1 MALKTEGVSTNGTG
15 VAVHH
20 PLDPLTA
27 GEITAVTRIL
37 HDHFQWGPNLRVET
51 IDANEPAK
59 DVVRDYNPKN
69 ATPRIAR
76 FHVYQH
82 GVMGVWQGLV
92 DLGSAKVISKTFR
105 AEARPMLAVQ
115 EILDIESLVKADAR
129 FQEGLRRRGL
139 LAELEYVCVD
149 PWSVGDFN
157 IPIEQGRRVLNCFVF
172 MRMFPLDNFY
182 AHPIEGLH
190 ALIDVSTL
198 EVLEVHDHFEAN
210 GDYIPVP
217 RTPLNYDRELLQQFR
232 QPSSRLD
239 VVQPDGAGFVV
250 QGNQVTWENWD
261 FRVGFNGREGLVLYT
276 IGYTQDDKRR
286 PIVYRASIAEMV
298 VPYGTPERSHY
309 RKNVFDSG
317 ELGFGRMANSLT
329 LGCDCL
335 GVIHYF
341 DAVVSDLFGNPRN
354 IERCICLHEEDA
366 GMSWKH
372 FDMRTD
378 RTEVRRA
385 RRLVIS
391 SISTIGNY
399 EYASYW
405 YLHQDGRIEYEMKA
419 TGIINT
425 AGCLPGQ
432 PGKFG
437 TEVAPGIVG
446 HIHQHIFSARL
457 DMEVDGP
464 NNTVTE
470 CDTIALPMGPENP
483 YGNAYYV
490 QETTLKTES
499 QAQRDF
505 DFSKM
510 RYWRI
515 TNPNTSNWV
524 GKPTAYKLEAKSAV
538 HPYTHPDSPS
548 GRRGRFL
555 QHQLWVTPFDENER
569 YPAGEF
575 VNQSTGDDGLPAW
588 TAKDRAIENTDVVL
602 WHSFGVHHLPRPE
615 DHPVQSCVV
624 CGFTLAPSGF
634 FDQNPVID
642 LPPMKNTASCCH
654 AAG

>member
-1 MALKTEGVSTNGTG
+1 MPLKTEGVSTNGTG

-20 PLDPLTA
+20 PLDPLSA
-27 GEITAVTRIL
+27 GEITEVTRIL

-51 IDANEPAK
+51 IDINEPAK
-59 DVVRDYNPKN
+59 DVVRHYDPKN

-92 DLGSAKVISKTFR
+92 DLGTSKVISQNFR
-105 AEARPMLAVQ
+105 ADARPMLAVQ
-115 EILDIESLVKADAR
+115 EIFEIEALVKADAR
-129 FQEGLRRRGL
+129 FQEALRRRGL
-139 LAELEYVCVD
+139 LAELEYMCVD
-149 PWSVGDFN
+149 PWTTGDFN

-172 MRMFPLDNFY
+172 MRTFPLDNFY
-182 AHPIEGLH
+182 AHPVEGLH

-198 EVLEVHDHFEAN
+198 EVLDVHDHFAAN

-217 RTPLNYDRELLQQFR
+217 RTPLNYDAELLQKFR
-232 QPSSRLD
+232 KPSSRLD

-261 FRVGFNGREGLVLYT
+261 FRVGFNAREGLVLHT
-276 IGYTQDDKRR
+276 IGYTQDGKRR

-341 DAVVSDLFGNPRN
+341 DAVVSDLFGNPRT

-425 AGCLPGQ
+425 AGCIPGE

-470 CDTIALPMGPENP
+470 CDTIALPVGPENP
-483 YGNAYYV
+483 WGNAYYV
-490 QETTLKTES
+490 QETALKTES

-515 TNPNTSNWV
+515 TNPNTTNWV

-548 GRRGRFL
+548 GKRGRFL

-642 LPPMKNTASCCH
+642 LPPMKNAASCCH
-654 AAG
+654 AAD